1 VKIPAG
7 DKKMRCTVCKEPM
20 IVVEHE
26 SIELDYCDNCHGVWF
41 DAGEVELLM
50 ETMGLESS
58 GLDSLHL
65 AIEAKTAEAIRKCPI
80 CGKKMKKVALGHT
93 PELLIDVCP
102 QRDGLWFDSGEVGQL
117 VTHLSAQ
124 VEGKEDSQE
133 RVIEFLGEVFK
144 VRE

>member
-1 VKIPAG
+1 MKCA
-7 DKKMRCTVCKEPM
+7 VCKEPM

-26 SIELDYCDNCHGVWF
+26 NIELDYCDNCSGVWF

-50 ETMGLESS
+50 ETIGMEST

-65 AIEAKTAEAIRKCPI
+65 ATEAKSTEGARKCPN
-80 CGKKMKKVALGHT
+80 CDKKMKKVALGHS

-102 QRDGLWFDSGEVGQL
+102 QGDGLWFDSGEVGQL
-117 VTHLSAQ
+117 VAHLSAQ